1 MNIKDITDQV
11 FAYLEDKIYLTI
23 VEEWNKLGKA
33 GKASPVTDKNPHRQ
47 LEMDNL
53 IRRQHNEQ
61 IVALIR
67 PMLETQLSTIVPE
80 AGFWFSG
87 SPPPS
92 TALKW
97 VVSPWQNEPLSSGL
111 VSVALQ
117 KEDELLMG
125 ILANLSAIRV
135 ATGEQGGGAYEQDTA
150 LKVNKH
156 LLTNRSRNVQ
166 CFIEKRVSKMPYA
179 PLIQALRRTYNVPVQ
194 VNTVA
199 ANISVFNTQVAKGEL
214 DFTLGCHFHYPD
226 MAASVCIAEQ
236 AGGVVTDFSGGR
248 EKLFSGKEFFCSNP
262 LIHQQFMELAKQL

>member
-1 MNIKDITDQV
+1 MNVKDIADQV
-11 FAYLEDKIYLTI
+11 FNYLEDKIYLTI
-23 VEEWNKLGKA
+23 VEKWNELGEA
-33 GKASPVTDKNPHRQ
+33 GKASPVTEENPYRQ
-47 LEMDNL
+47 LEIENL

-61 IVALIR
+61 IIALIR
-67 PMLETQLSTIVPE
+67 PMLEAQLSTIVPE

-87 SPPPS
+87 SPPPA

-156 LLTNRSRNVQ
+156 LLSNRSRNVQ
-166 CFIEKRVSKMPYA
+166 FLMEKRISKMPYA
-179 PLIQALRRTYNVPVQ
+179 PLVQALRRTYNVPVQ

-248 EKLFSGKEFFCSNP
+248 EKLLSGEEFFCSNP
-262 LIHQQFMELAKQL
+262 LIHRQFMELAKQL